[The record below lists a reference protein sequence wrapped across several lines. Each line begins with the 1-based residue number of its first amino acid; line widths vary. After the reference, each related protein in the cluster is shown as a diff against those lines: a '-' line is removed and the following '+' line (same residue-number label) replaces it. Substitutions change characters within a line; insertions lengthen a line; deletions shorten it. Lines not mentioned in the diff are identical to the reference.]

1 MSSLIEAPEA
11 LQEEQDTPGD
21 ALSITTMPSAPR
33 RGLSSLI
40 AYLRALTAP
49 AVRQQ
54 RGRSRRVLRPNYPP
68 METPQDILTRKYPD
82 LYIRCMTI

>member
-11 LQEEQDTPGD
+11 LQEEQDALAD
-21 ALSITTMPSAPR
+21 ASSITTLPSAPR

-49 AVRQQ
+49 ATRQQ
-54 RGRSRRVLRPNYPP
+54 RGRSRRIIRSNYPP
-68 METPQDILTRKYPD
+68 MESPQDILTRQYPD
-82 LYIRCMTI
+82 LYIRCMSV